1 MNLNVN
7 VENHGQ
13 NVHGSVS
20 KAAVIEAIRRAAEGR
35 FASVT
40 EAALTIKGRIVATQ
54 PVLADREDVEMVHRV
69 LLGEWDIPLTAEET
83 AAREYY
89 LASSKEEQAIL
100 RLLLQVS
107 LRNHD
112 IANRMR
118 EERMNPNAEQHPEAV
133 APALNK
139 AIADIHMMLKSR
151 VA

>member
-7 VENHGQ
+7 IENKSQ
-13 NVHGSVS
+13 NVHQSVS
-20 KAAVIEAIRRAAEGR
+20 KDAVIAAIRRAAEGR

-69 LLGEWDIPLTAEET
+69 LLGEWDTPLTAEEE

-89 LASSKEEQAIL
+89 IAASKEEQAIL
-100 RLLLQVS
+100 RLLLQVA
-107 LRNHD
+107 LRNPD
-112 IANRMR
+112 LANKMR
-118 EERMNPNAEQHPEAV
+118 EDRIKGEQHPEAV

-139 AIADIHMMLKSR
+139 AIADIHMMLSSR